1 MTEEQKRFK
10 ITKKESYENQ
20 ISQEKKKATYKTFL
34 VGLSSAAAIVSYLAL
49 TKDIDTT
56 ERLALKAGSLFTT
69 GSTVYYMKGVIE
81 AISKKTM
88 LEGKIEDIN
97 TELEMPE
104 NLENRGM
111 KR

>member
-20 ISQEKKKATYKTFL
+20 ISQENKKLINRTFL
-34 VGLSSAAAIVSYLAL
+34 VGLSSAATLLGFLAATRDVGL
-49 TKDIDTT
+49 SMRAACTAMGISNAG
-56 ERLALKAGSLFTT
+56 LAACGL
-69 GSTVYYMKGVIE
+69 KGVME
-81 AISKKTM
+81 AISRKTM

>member
-10 ITKKESYENQ
+10 ITKKESYEKQ
-20 ISQEKKKATYKTFL
+20 ISQEKKNATYRTFL
-34 VGLSSAAAIVSYLAL
+34 VGLSSAATLVGFLTATRDIGLSMRAACTAIGISNAGLAAYGL
-49 TKDIDTT
+49 RSVM
-56 ERLALKAGSLFTT
+56 ES
-69 GSTVYYMKGVIE
+69 
-81 AISKKTM
+81 ISRKTM